1 MRIFQRALAAL
12 ALSLAATSTGLA
24 EDLPQ
29 PFADSSRLVVVGG
42 ALLETVF
49 ALGEGSRVV
58 ARDSTGLYPPEA
70 ASLPDVGYMRALSPE
85 GVLAQNP
92 SALLIAEGS
101 GPPEALA
108 VLEHGSVPAI
118 EVPES
123 FSPAGVVAKVRHV
136 GAALGVS
143 DKAEALIAALEAQ
156 MGEAEALTRDIPEA
170 ERQKV
175 LFVISAADGRIRAA
189 GSGTAGGSIIGL
201 AGGINPLADT
211 QGYQTLTDEA
221 ILAAAPDAVVMM
233 SNGGLG
239 DFSADLAANTALAQS
254 PAIRNGRILKF
265 DGAMLLGFGPRTP
278 EAIHALAAAL
288 YPDRVAAKCPS

>member
-1 MRIFQRALAAL
+1 MRIFQRTLAAL

-49 ALGEGSRVV
+49 ALGEGGRVV

-108 VLEHGSVPAI
+108 VLQHGSVPAI

-123 FSPAGVVAKVRHV
+123 FSPAGVIAKVRHV
-136 GAALGVS
+136 GAALGVP
-143 DKAEALIAALEAQ
+143 DKAEALIATLEAQ

-189 GSGTAGGSIIGL
+189 GSGTAGGSIIAL
-201 AGGINPLADT
+201 AGGINPLAET

-278 EAIHALAAAL
+278 QAIHALAAAL
-288 YPDRVAAKCPS
+288 YPDRVAAK

>member
-1 MRIFQRALAAL
+1 MRIFQRTLAAL

-49 ALGEGSRVV
+49 ALGEGGRVV

-123 FSPAGVVAKVRHV
+123 FSPAGVIAKVRHV

-143 DKAEALIAALEAQ
+143 DKAEALIATLEVQ

-201 AGGINPLADT
+201 AGGINPLAET

-254 PAIRNGRILKF
+254 PAIRNGRILRF

-288 YPDRVAAKCPS
+288 YPDRVAAK

>member
-1 MRIFQRALAAL
+1 MRIFQRALATL

-49 ALGEGSRVV
+49 ALGEGGRVV

-108 VLEHGSVPAI
+108 VLEHGSVPAV

-123 FSPAGVVAKVRHV
+123 FSPAGVIAKVRHV

-143 DKAEALIAALEAQ
+143 DKAEALIATLEAE

-288 YPDRVAAKCPS
+288 YPDRVAAK

>member
-1 MRIFQRALAAL
+1 MRILQRALVAL
-12 ALSLAATSTGLA
+12 ALSLAAGETSFA
-24 EDLPQ
+24 QELPQ
-29 PFADSSRLVVVGG
+29 PFPDSSRLVVVGG
-42 ALLETVF
+42 SLLETVF

-70 ASLPDVGYMRALSPE
+70 TSLPDVGYMRALSPE

-118 EVPES
+118 EVPEG
-123 FSPAGVVAKVRHV
+123 FSPAGVLAKVRYV
-136 GAALGVS
+136 GAALGIP
-143 DKAEALIAALEAQ
+143 DRAEALAATLDAQ
-156 MGEAEALTRDIPEA
+156 MSAAEALTRDIPDA

-201 AGGINPLADT
+201 AGGINPLADA

-221 ILAAAPDAVVMM
+221 LLAAAPDAVVMM

-265 DGAMLLGFGPRTP
+265 DGAMLLGFGPRTA
-278 EAIHALAAAL
+278 EAIRGLALAL
-288 YPDRVAAKCPS
+288 YPERVGAP

>member
-1 MRIFQRALAAL
+1 MRIFKRALAAL
-12 ALSLAATSTGLA
+12 VVSLTVTAAAA
-24 EDLPQ
+24 EDLPK

-42 ALLETVF
+42 SLLETVF

-70 ASLPDVGYMRALSPE
+70 AGLPDVGYMRALSPE

-118 EVPES
+118 EVPEG
-123 FSPAGVVAKVRHV
+123 FSPAGVLAKVRYV

-143 DKAEALIAALEAQ
+143 DKAEALAATLGAQLDAAAALT
-156 MGEAEALTRDIPEA
+156 GDIPEA

-201 AGGINPLADT
+201 AGGINPLADA

-265 DGAMLLGFGPRTP
+265 DGALLLGFGPRTP
-278 EAIHALAAAL
+278 EAIRALAMAL
-288 YPDRVAAKCPS
+288 YPDRVAAP

>member
-1 MRIFQRALAAL
+1 MRILQRALVAL
-12 ALSLAATSTGLA
+12 AFSLAAGGTGFA
-24 EDLPQ
+24 QELPQ
-29 PFADSSRLVVVGG
+29 PFPDSSRLVVVGG
-42 ALLETVF
+42 SLLETVF

-70 ASLPDVGYMRALSPE
+70 TSLPDVGYMRALSPE

-118 EVPES
+118 EVPEG
-123 FSPAGVVAKVRHV
+123 FSPAGVLAKVRYV
-136 GAALGVS
+136 GAALGIP
-143 DKAEALIAALEAQ
+143 DKAEALADTLDAQ
-156 MGEAEALTRDIPEA
+156 MSAAEVLTRDIPDA

-221 ILAAAPDAVVMM
+221 LLAAAPDAVVMM

-265 DGAMLLGFGPRTP
+265 DGAMLLGFGPRTA
-278 EAIHALAAAL
+278 EAIRSLALAL
-288 YPDRVAAKCPS
+288 YPDRVGAP

>member
-1 MRIFQRALAAL
+1 MRIFQRALVAL
-12 ALSLAATSTGLA
+12 ALSLAASGTGLA

-49 ALGEGSRVV
+49 ALGEGGRVV

-123 FSPAGVVAKVRHV
+123 FSPAGVIAKVRHV

-143 DKAEALIAALEAQ
+143 DKAEALIATLEAQ

-288 YPDRVAAKCPS
+288 YPDLVAAK